1 MVAWA
6 YLTRGCVQI
15 GGKFVRKCLN
25 WERTMTEATK
35 KYKKKEAGTGCKA
48 HALLR
53 LKFLNVLFYFSGFC
67 DTGVV
72 ELSTE
77 SQFQF

>member
-1 MVAWA
+1 
-6 YLTRGCVQI
+6 
-15 GGKFVRKCLN
+15 
-25 WERTMTEATK
+25 MTEAAK